1 MSLLYSGQLHTFTPV
16 TYLDRMDLTVIRPLV
31 YFREKELIEAINIH
45 GFDPVKSPCPHD
57 GNTCRQEVKELIAKL
72 EPQIPDVYD
81 HLGAAMRQG
90 ALGELWPAAKTR
102 EEMRKTYFA
111 YKNK

>member
-1 MSLLYSGQLHTFTPV
+1 MRKGRS
-16 TYLDRMDLTVIRPLV
+16 
-31 YFREKELIEAINIH
+31 
-45 GFDPVKSPCPHD
+45 VKSPCPHD

-81 HLGAAMRQG
+81 HLGAAMRKG

-102 EEMRKTYFA
+102 AEMRQTYFA